1 MWFTK
6 FLKSSIGKK
15 IVMATS
21 GLLLLLFLVTHAA
34 GNYTIFM
41 GRKVFQGYADELHSH
56 PLIVIVFSLG
66 IAAVF
71 LVHIIYGITLFLENR
86 KVSATRYAVVTRTVK
101 NTFASETM
109 PYTGAIILLF
119 LIVHISGFTF
129 APHGVII
136 SDLVKK
142 LLSGFF
148 YGLFYIICFSAL
160 AIHISHGF
168 WSMLQTFGTNHPRY
182 NDLIGKLTYVVP
194 LIFLV
199 IFAGIPVYFITGMGA
214 NF

>member
-1 MWFTK
+1 M
-6 FLKSSIGKK
+6 
-15 IVMATS
+15 
-21 GLLLLLFLVTHAA
+21 
-34 GNYTIFM
+34 
-41 GRKVFQGYADELHSH
+41 
-56 PLIVIVFSLG
+56 
-66 IAAVF
+66 
-71 LVHIIYGITLFLENR
+71 FLENR
-86 KVSATRYAVVTRTVK
+86 QVSATRYAVVTRTVK